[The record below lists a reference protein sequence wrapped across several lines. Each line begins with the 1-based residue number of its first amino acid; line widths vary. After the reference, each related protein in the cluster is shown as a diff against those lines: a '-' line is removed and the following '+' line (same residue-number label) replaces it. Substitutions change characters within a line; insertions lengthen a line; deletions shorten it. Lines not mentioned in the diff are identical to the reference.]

1 MLTTLWCEGIAK
13 WSARRA
19 TEATSWV
26 WTPKHILQY
35 LQIRRNLAL
44 ETTYSTWH
52 LNVLYFTIQIWVG
65 KKVSFPPLS
74 TFNSSVFVPGWL
86 VDRFFCVIL
95 FLTAPGGGASH
106 RPLFQLNVS
115 THTVW
120 LDFFYAFWLRKIFKM
135 NGFWFCSLVFE
146 VAGSV
151 FPPIHK

>member
-74 TFNSSVFVPGWL
+74 TYNSSVFVPGRI
-86 VDRFFCVIL
+86 VDRFFCIIL
-95 FLTAPGGGASH
+95 FLTPPGGGASH
-106 RPLFQLNVS
+106 RPLFQLNLFYSYCLTRFVVCILAAQDFQDEWFLILFS
-115 THTVW
+115 RLWGSRQCFPLHT
-120 LDFFYAFWLRKIFKM
+120 
-135 NGFWFCSLVFE
+135 
-146 VAGSV
+146 
-151 FPPIHK
+151 